1 MRQKGK
7 TCYYTQGYEDL
18 VFYNGIVERSY
29 RITSA
34 LYNRIVQQE
43 NALESRRLQ
52 EQVEREGLAYL
63 NHLKVMSEQIL
74 EQSGYDKQ
82 GYALNPE
89 VTTLLEQSQSP
100 IIVEHLATVQSAFT
114 LMVQQA
120 PETVKPH
127 LVLNHNAYEAME
139 QSVNISI
146 DDICTKEQREIRRK
160 KVEKVEKIEK
170 IEKANLTVVPPKGT
184 KEKVSKTQSKCALQY
199 QTVIH
204 IQSKAGQYVLN
215 ARNLSLLCPILI
227 AFLLKNKCLTHNW
240 VFFTDGQR
248 TLIDNVIA
256 RFAFKGNYKLIL
268 DYYHL
273 QKKCAKQFYSALH
286 KNERRDV
293 YEKQLKD
300 YLWYGLTHKAI
311 EYLKSID
318 SKDIKNQQEL
328 DILIAYIVRNINYI
342 PCYALRKKIGL
353 RNSSNRVEKAN
364 DQLVAQR
371 QKHNGMSW
379 SSEGSIALAELT
391 AIKCN
396 KEQNLWMAHRKISFL
411 WAA

>member
-18 VFYNGIVERSY
+18 VIYNGVVERSY

-34 LYNRIVQQE
+34 LYNRIVRQE

-63 NHLKVMSEQIL
+63 NHLKIMSEQIL

-89 VTTLLEQSQSP
+89 VTTLLEQSQSR
-100 IIVEHLATVQSAFT
+100 IIVEHLDTIESTFT

-120 PETVKPH
+120 PETIKPH
-127 LVLNHNAYEAME
+127 LVLNHTAYEATE

-160 KVEKVEKIEK
+160 KVEKVEKVEK
-170 IEKANLTVVPPKGT
+170 ENLIAVDPKRT
-184 KEKVSKTQSKCALQY
+184 KEKVSKTQPKCALQY

-204 IQSKAGQYVLN
+204 IQSKTGQYVLN
-215 ARNLSLLCPILI
+215 ARNLSLLYPILI

-256 RFAFKGNYKLIL
+256 RFDFKGNYKLIL

-273 QKKCAKQFYSALH
+273 QKKCVKQFYSALH

-300 YLWYGLTHKAI
+300 YLWYGLTEKAI
-311 EYLKSID
+311 EYLKNID
-318 SKDIKNQQEL
+318 SKDIKNQHEL
-328 DILIAYIVRNINYI
+328 DILMAYLQRNIDYI
-342 PCYALRKKIGL
+342 PCYALRKKLNL

-379 SSEGSIALAELT
+379 SSQGSIALAELT

-396 KEQNLWMAHRKISFL
+396 KEQKLWMAHRKITFQ